1 MKCADYFKAYE
12 KLYCILQQIFT
23 NFNYKGFYFEFVYW
37 EFSWKRVYWFCA
49 PSFWLLTITQFLKCS
64 FGLQKKA

>member
-37 EFSWKRVYWFCA
+37 EFSWKRVY
-49 PSFWLLTITQFLKCS
+49 
-64 FGLQKKA
+64 